1 MSATI
6 YKLYS
11 SPLRS
16 RLEMRAPLLEAI
28 RESIE
33 EIKSL
38 PIWRNYPCLIADEN
52 GCVIE
57 DNGVGK

>member
-1 MSATI
+1 MSSTF

-28 RESIE
+28 RESVE
-33 EIKSL
+33 EIKAL
-38 PIWRNYPCLIADEN
+38 PIWLNDPCFIADEN
-52 GCVIE
+52 GCVVE